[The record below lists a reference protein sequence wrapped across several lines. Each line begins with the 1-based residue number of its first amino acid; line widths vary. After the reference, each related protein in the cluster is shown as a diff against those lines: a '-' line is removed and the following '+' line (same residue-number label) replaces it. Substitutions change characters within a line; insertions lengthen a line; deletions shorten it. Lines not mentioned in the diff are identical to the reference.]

1 MKFFLLVF
9 SSVLLVAC
17 NGGGDSRDNLPFS
30 EISINS
36 ATFSGAGCPGDDD
49 EYLISADK
57 KVISLLLN
65 DYRAEA
71 GFGTDG
77 NTSRVTC
84 NMAISLDVPM
94 GYRVM
99 LLDADFRGG
108 VSLPDRDS
116 FAEFKREYFF
126 ADGSSPILTDHWDG
140 ELFNESIQ
148 LSDKL
153 EEYGGRLSNC
163 GDDVILRSNT
173 SLYISVPDDGDTSEI
188 AIDSLDFKGRAQFD
202 YHLNYVACD

>member
-1 MKFFLLVF
+1 MKCFLIIF
-9 SSVLLVAC
+9 SCLLLVAC
-17 NGGGDSRDNLPFS
+17 NGGDSYEDLPYS
-30 EISINS
+30 DISINS

-57 KVISLLLN
+57 KVISLLLS

-99 LLDADFRGG
+99 LLDADFRGN
-108 VSLPDRDS
+108 VSLPDRGS

-140 ELFNESIQ
+140 KLDNESVK
-148 LSDKL
+148 LFDAL

-163 GDDVILRSNT
+163 GDDVILRTNT
-173 SLYISVPDDGDTSEI
+173 SLYISVPEDADTSEI

>member
-1 MKFFLLVF
+1 MKWFLILF
-9 SSVLLVAC
+9 SSALLVAC
-17 NGGGDSRDNLPFS
+17 NGGGDSHDLPFS
-30 EISINS
+30 DISINS

-49 EYLISADK
+49 EYIISEDK
-57 KVISLLLN
+57 KVISILLG

-71 GFGTDG
+71 GFGTAG

-99 LLDADFRGG
+99 LLDADFRGN
-108 VSLPDRDS
+108 VSLPDVGS

-140 ELFNESIQ
+140 ELFNESVQ
-148 LSDKL
+148 LFDGL

-163 GDDVILRSNT
+163 GDDVILRTNT
-173 SLYISVPDDGDTSEI
+173 SLYITVPEDGDTSEI
-188 AIDSLDFKGRAQFD
+188 VIDSLDFKGRAQFD
-202 YHLNYVACD
+202 YHLDYVACD

>member
-1 MKFFLLVF
+1 MKWLLILF
-9 SSVLLVAC
+9 SSALLVAC
-17 NGGGDSRDNLPFS
+17 NGGNDKHDLPFTD
-30 EISINS
+30 ISINN

-49 EYLISADK
+49 EYIISEDK
-57 KVISLLLN
+57 KVISILLG

-84 NMAISLDVPM
+84 NMAISLDIPT

-99 LLDADFRGG
+99 LLDADFRGN
-108 VSLPDRDS
+108 VSLPDVGS

-140 ELFNESIQ
+140 ELFNESLQ
-148 LSDKL
+148 LFDGLK
-153 EEYGGRLSNC
+153 EYGGRLSNC
-163 GDDVILRSNT
+163 GEDVILRTNT
-173 SLYISVPDDGDTSEI
+173 SLYITVPEDADTSEI
-188 AIDSLDFKGRAQFD
+188 VIDSLDFKGRAQFD
-202 YHLNYVACD
+202 YHLDYVACD